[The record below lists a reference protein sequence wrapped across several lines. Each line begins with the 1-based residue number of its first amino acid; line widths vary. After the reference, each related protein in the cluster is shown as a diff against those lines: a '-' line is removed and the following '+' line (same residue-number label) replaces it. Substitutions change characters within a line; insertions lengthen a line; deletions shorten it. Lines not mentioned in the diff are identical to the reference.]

1 MATNSLQVEANQEVC
16 AGALGQMDP
25 EFWHKMWEQQYERRK
40 LEKKMSEAYK
50 HRAEVEM
57 KKRKKYQDIL
67 WSVLMGL
74 ACGTCLYAWLVI
86 LC

>member
-40 LEKKMSEAYK
+40 L
-50 HRAEVEM
+50 
-57 KKRKKYQDIL
+57 
-67 WSVLMGL
+67 
-74 ACGTCLYAWLVI
+74 
-86 LC
+86 